1 MTVPILPTLE
11 PLLTL
16 VIETSDGHDI
26 GDSPAGADVVVPVAG
41 GTVDGPAISGRILPG
56 GSDVRTTRADGSTT
70 YSANFVV
77 HTDNG
82 LVRMHAAGFRF
93 GSADVTAAVA
103 EGQTVD
109 PALYYFR
116 GTLEVTTAV
125 RELAY
130 LNRALLVTSG
140 AQDTESVVLAAFLV
154 T

>member
-1 MTVPILPTLE
+1 MTAPILPTLE

-16 VIETSDGHDI
+16 VIETGDGYDI
-26 GDSPAGADVVVPVAG
+26 GDSPAGADVVVPVTG
-41 GTVDGPAISGRILPG
+41 GTVDGPGISGRILPG
-56 GSDVRTTRADGSTT
+56 GVDVRTTRADGSTT
-70 YSANFVV
+70 YTADMVV
-77 HTDNG
+77 DTADG
-82 LVRMHAAGFRF
+82 LLRLHCTGFRF
-93 GSADVTAAVA
+93 GSTEVTAAVA

-125 RELAY
+125 RELTY

-140 AQDTESVVLAAFLV
+140 AQDAESVVLAAFLV

>member
-1 MTVPILPTLE
+1 MTAPTLPTLE

-16 VIETSDGHDI
+16 VIETGDVRDI
-26 GDSPAGADVVVPVAG
+26 GDSPAGAEVVVPVTG
-41 GTVDGPAISGRILPG
+41 GTVDGPGISGRILPG
-56 GSDVRTTRADGSTT
+56 GVDVRTTRADGSTT
-70 YSANFVV
+70 YAADFVV
-77 HTDNG
+77 EMTGG
-82 LVRMHAAGFRF
+82 LVRMRCSGFRF
-93 GSADVTAAVA
+93 GSAEVTAAVD

-125 RELAY
+125 RELVY

-140 AQDTESVVLAAFLV
+140 AQDTQSVVLAAFLV